1 MNIENI
7 FILEEKH
14 IWEDLKMTK
23 YSSKN
28 MYFTKMKPFKY
39 EAKYFLIQWWPE
51 LHLWYLWRPCVTWPG
66 HTCLVM
72 RDVTETR
79 RLSPTRLRWLRWLR
93 MMDRGGGGCSDQI
106 QWRYINILR
115 YFNTSRMLSSCTR
128 YIYLDIPK
136 LTFWHFI
143 FRTTCLDLM
152 LKINCPPSD
161 SRQRGLHLEVK

>member
-1 MNIENI
+1 
-7 FILEEKH
+7 
-14 IWEDLKMTK
+14 
-23 YSSKN
+23 
-28 MYFTKMKPFKY
+28 MKPFKY

-79 RLSPTRLRWLRWLR
+79 RLSRLRWLRWLR

-152 LKINCPPSD
+152 LKINCPLI
-161 SRQRGLHLEVK
+161 RQQTAWTSSWSWINKSYNISGFIFHEIQN